1 MASARL
7 RSRRT
12 GIWRWTVAA
21 LSTATVLLASMSDRA
36 TANDAYRTLVDSPSS
51 VTAADEP
58 CDTSLGYRSSLV
70 CSSSAA
76 CAFIVPATD
85 GCLSIGAVFIA
96 NPWRIEFLVRQATLV
111 PQPGH
116 PIHATPPEPAS
127 D

>member
-1 MASARL
+1 MASVRH

-12 GIWRWTVAA
+12 DIWRWTVAVMSA
-21 LSTATVLLASMSDRA
+21 AMVLLAIMSDRA
-36 TANDAYRTLVDSPSS
+36 TANDAYRTLVGSPSS

-58 CDTSLGYRSSLV
+58 CDTSLGHRSSLI

-111 PQPGH
+111 PP
-116 PIHATPPEPAS
+116 TRPPNPRNLA
-127 D
+127 